1 MIRRLSVL
9 IVVVAGLAIASSPA
23 GAAVLV
29 AHRAGD
35 GTMQTD
41 TATGTVSFDGQGVAY
56 GRVTAK
62 GTIKVKGT
70 SFSVGHWSSRKKA
83 STGWWTYSGQN
94 MSLSVSSSVHLRITG
109 GGIDVRV
116 VADGTGYVKGTK
128 GRYLLNSTGWRAM
141 PSGGCSFG
149 L

>member
-141 PSGGCSFG
+141 PSGGRSFG

>member
-1 MIRRLSVL
+1 MIKRLSVL
-9 IVVVAGLAIASSPA
+9 VVVVAGLAIASSPA

-56 GRVTAK
+56 GRVNGK

-83 STGWWTYSGQN
+83 SNDWWTYTGN
-94 MSLSVSSSVHLRITG
+94 DMSLSVSSTVHLRITG
-109 GGIDVRV
+109 AGIDVRI
-116 VADGTGYVKGTK
+116 VADGTGFLKGTK
-128 GRYLLNSTGWRAM
+128 GRYLLNSSGWRAM
-141 PSGGCSFG
+141 PSGGRSYS

>member
-1 MIRRLSVL
+1 VIRRLSVL

-141 PSGGCSFG
+141 PSCGRTFG